1 MERMQIVIDGSK
13 FSTLEGF
20 YTEIDNL
27 LTKNLSWQTGHNLDA
42 FNDLLRGG
50 FGVHEYEQP
59 LEIHWLHSEKSRK
72 DLVYN
77 ATVSHWKEILT
88 CCHPANRR
96 HVAEKITAAQNH
108 TGETL
113 FDKIVKIILDTDNSG
128 HDCILILDNE
138 S

>member
-20 YTEIDNL
+20 YTEIDHL

-72 DLVYN
+72 DF
-77 ATVSHWKEILT
+77 LT
-88 CCHPANRR
+88 CCHPASRR

-138 S
+138 P